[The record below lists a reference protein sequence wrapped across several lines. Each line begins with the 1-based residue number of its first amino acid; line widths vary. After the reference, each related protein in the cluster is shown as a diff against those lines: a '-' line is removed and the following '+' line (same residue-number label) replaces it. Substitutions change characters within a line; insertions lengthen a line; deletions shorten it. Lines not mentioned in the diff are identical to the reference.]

1 MAPKRSLNKACP
13 RVAATLSGGLVE
25 QAAEPGEA
33 RMEGADGRV
42 EGGELGATPPL
53 ALAGPPASTTLRTSS
68 QTAQ

>member
-13 RVAATLSGGLVE
+13 QVAATLSGGLVE

-42 EGGELGATPPL
+42 EGGATPPL
-53 ALAGPPASTTLRTSS
+53 ALAGPPASTALRTRS
-68 QTAQ
+68 QAAQ